1 MTKKKTTVE
10 ELQELIEATPKL
22 YTFNKEDLQVLKD
35 IAHDVY
41 DIRSTLEDLEGK
53 DDLST
58 IMFKVGSMYN
68 VASKTESAIDRFIEK
83 YNEDCDECG
92 DNY

>member
-10 ELQELIEATPKL
+10 ELKELIEATPKL
-22 YTFNKEDLQVLKD
+22 YTFNKEDLQILKD

-41 DIRSTLEDLEGK
+41 DIRSTLEGLEGAE
-53 DDLST
+53 DIST

-68 VASKTESAIDRFIEK
+68 VASRTESAIDNFLEK
-83 YNEDCDECG
+83 YEEDCDECG